1 MKKITSVLELKEH
14 IFLLEAKRASEKQL
28 LKDEFRNLHED
39 LKPVNLIKNAVSEL
53 TSLPDF
59 KGNIL
64 NAVVSIAAGFFSKK
78 ITVGSTHNPI
88 KQLLGTLLQM
98 GVTNVVSKNGEK
110 VNGIAKGLIRAIFK
124 KKDTT

>member
-1 MKKITSVLELKEH
+1 MKKITSVLELKEQ
-14 IFLLEAKRASEKQL
+14 IFLLEAKQADEKQL
-28 LKDEFRNLHED
+28 LKDEVKNLHES
-39 LKPVNLIKNAVSEL
+39 LKPTNLIKNAVGEL

-78 ITVGSTHNPI
+78 IAIGSTHNPI

-98 GVTNVVSKNGEK
+98 GVTS
-110 VNGIAKGLIRAIFK
+110 
-124 KKDTT
+124 

>member
-1 MKKITSVLELKEH
+1 MKKITSVLELKEQ
-14 IFLLEAKRASEKQL
+14 IFLLEAKQADEKQL
-28 LKDEFRNLHED
+28 LKDEVKNLHES
-39 LKPVNLIKNAVSEL
+39 LKPTNLIKNAVGEL

-78 ITVGSTHNPI
+78 IAIGSTHNPI

-98 GVTNVVSKNGEK
+98 GVTSVVSKNNEK